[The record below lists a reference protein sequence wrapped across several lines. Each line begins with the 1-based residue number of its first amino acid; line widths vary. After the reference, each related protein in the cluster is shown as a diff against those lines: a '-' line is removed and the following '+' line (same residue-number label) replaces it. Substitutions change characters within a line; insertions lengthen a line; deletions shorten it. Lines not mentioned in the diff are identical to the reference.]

1 MKLQRYF
8 RRADLEAVCRC
19 RRAVACVPCGCRTFD
34 VEVMI
39 FLLDS
44 MREAADRAAAK
55 KRFEASI
62 SGSPVGVLRREV
74 TAAAA
79 SWCGAS
85 GASSRAEMLMMG
97 AVVVVGAA
105 Q

>member
-8 RRADLEAVCRC
+8 RRADLEAVCRR
-19 RRAVACVPCGCRTFD
+19 RRAVACVLCGCRTFD

-55 KRFEASI
+55 KRCEAMNSCRPLGCCVAR
-62 SGSPVGVLRREV
+62 SLLLLLP
-74 TAAAA
+74 A
-79 SWCGAS
+79 
-85 GASSRAEMLMMG
+85 G
-97 AVVVVGAA
+97 AVPLAPPLVLKC
-105 Q
+105 